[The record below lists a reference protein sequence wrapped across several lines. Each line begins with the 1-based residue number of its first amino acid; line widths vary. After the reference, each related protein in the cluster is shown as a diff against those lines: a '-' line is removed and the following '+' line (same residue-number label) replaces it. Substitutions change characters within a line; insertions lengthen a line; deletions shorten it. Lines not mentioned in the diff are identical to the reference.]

1 MQIRHEGAIAMNTVM
16 LKCFNKVFP
25 KEREKV
31 SKDKDVNHGSVIW
44 DFLIEL
50 CFFFPIDLK

>member
-31 SKDKDVNHGSVIW
+31 SKDKDVNHGSVI
-44 DFLIEL
+44 
-50 CFFFPIDLK
+50 